1 MAGGTWPGGRTEQP
15 VPHLF
20 CAPPG
25 PPAWP
30 APSPPYLAL
39 TSSSGTRGPFCIS
52 RGKAPRL
59 LVDDVDRVGSKLSGL
74 PSHPCLSTSGVLAG
88 ALWPKQDPPHYAI
101 QAASAGGG
109 HVVLHPPPNS
119 QGPGWL
125 EPPPSLPW
133 THASLGP
140 AAGPCPCCGDISV
153 LSQCLPNLN
162 ERREE
167 GKGVGGGAESQAGHA
182 GQANAVPVDES
193 ADSLLQDAFVISG
206 FARGCLFS
214 LYVFLF

>member
-1 MAGGTWPGGRTEQP
+1 MG
-15 VPHLF
+15 
-20 CAPPG
+20 PG
-25 PPAWP
+25 PGAGRSNLFPTCSVHP
-30 APSPPYLAL
+30 LGPQPGLRPRPPYPAL

-88 ALWPKQDPPHYAI
+88 APWPKQDPPRYAI

-109 HVVLHPPPNS
+109 HAVLHPPPNS

-133 THASLGP
+133 THASLGS
-140 AAGPCPCCGDISV
+140 AAGPWPCCGDISV
-153 LSQCLPNLN
+153 LSQRLPNLN

-167 GKGVGGGAESQAGHA
+167 EKGVGGGEESQAGHA

-206 FARGCLFS
+206 FAGGCLFS